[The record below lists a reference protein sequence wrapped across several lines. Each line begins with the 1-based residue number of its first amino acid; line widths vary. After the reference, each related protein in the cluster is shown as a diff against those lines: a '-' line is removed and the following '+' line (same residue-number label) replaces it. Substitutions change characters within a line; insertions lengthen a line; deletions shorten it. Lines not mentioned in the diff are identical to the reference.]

1 MTILCVIPVRGGSK
15 GVPRKNAR
23 MLAGKPLVLWTI
35 EQALAAHPRMDVI
48 VSTDDEELA
57 QIARNAGAEVP
68 FMRPPELATDQIAT
82 EPVVV
87 HAIKH
92 RIAEGKPPHAVML
105 LQATSPVR
113 LPGTL
118 ERAIAQFKSSGV
130 DSLVGVVP
138 QTPFLWRAGTETTS
152 PTPSYLVDSRPRRQ
166 DLSASD
172 YFYRETGSLYLSRPE
187 LYLEKNN
194 RIGGKVGL
202 FVMDDVEGNDIDHEH
217 DFVATELLLSLLI
230 ADKLLPE

>member
-23 MLAGKPLVLWTI
+23 MLAGKPLVVWTI
-35 EQALAAHPRMDVI
+35 EQALAAHPRMKVL

-68 FMRPPELATDQIAT
+68 FLRPAELAQDETAT

-87 HAIKH
+87 HAIKQH
-92 RIAEGKPPHAVML
+92 ISEATLPKAVML

-118 ERAIAQFKSSGV
+118 DRAIEQYESSGV

-138 QTPFLWRAGTETTS
+138 QTPFLWKAGTETTPPS
-152 PTPSYLVDSRPRRQ
+152 PSYLVESRPRRQ
-166 DLSASD
+166 DLSPSD
-172 YFYRETGSLYLSRPE
+172 FYYRETGSLYLSKTE
-187 LYLEKNN
+187 LYLDYGN
-194 RIGGKVGL
+194 RIGGRVGL

-217 DFVATELLLSLLI
+217 DFVATELLLSRLI
-230 ADKLLPE
+230 ADKLIPE